1 MLKAKTRSPGVAERV
16 ITEQNVV
23 VFSLFGKKPPEPS
36 KPSKPAGRQ
45 SAGSAR
51 PAAKPTEDKE
61 TQDFAA
67 PGGFTEDRSSRDQI
81 EIHDSSVGHPVV
93 EEAAIL
99 YANGQDAMA
108 LAALEGAVNEGNL
121 GAAAEQ
127 IWAMLFDL
135 YLLMGKREAF
145 ETRALEYSVRFEK
158 SPPTWLEL
166 ASARADAKL
175 GGGQAFV
182 AFGAN
187 LNAASEKAVRQLE
200 KIIAANA
207 LARVD
212 LAKIQ
217 SADDAGCDMLLR
229 VLKLAR
235 KHKCEVIM
243 AGAGEFAQVLGRLAL
258 PEKRAHE
265 PAWLLLLELY
275 QHMGRQEAFEDLA
288 LQYAIT
294 FEVSPPSWER
304 PPVAPKK
311 KAGAPPAVM
320 DAAQVDSF
328 TLTGEIFSGSSEVF
342 HRLSEY
348 ADGCSQVTI
357 DCSGLRRMDFVSAG
371 TFLNA
376 LTKLQTGGKP
386 VAIRAANAMIYAL
399 FGVLG
404 INQVAQVERRK
415 L

>member
-1 MLKAKTRSPGVAERV
+1 M
-16 ITEQNVV
+16 

-36 KPSKPAGRQ
+36 KPSKPAVKQPPAPAQPAPGSDK
-45 SAGSAR
+45 SAVK
-51 PAAKPTEDKE
+51 PAEDKE
-61 TQDFAA
+61 SLDFTGLGA
-67 PGGFTEDRSSRDQI
+67 FTEDRSAQDQI
-81 EIHDSSVGHPVV
+81 EIHDSSAGHPVV

-158 SPPTWLEL
+158 SPPTWLEP
-166 ASARADAKL
+166 AKERTDPKL
-175 GGGQAFV
+175 GTGGQAFV
-182 AFGAN
+182 AFGTD
-187 LNAASEKAVRQLE
+187 LNGSSEKAVRQLE
-200 KIIAANA
+200 KIIAANP
-207 LARVD
+207 LARLDV
-212 LAKIQ
+212 AKIQ
-217 SADDAGCDMLLR
+217 SVDDAGCEMLLR
-229 VLKLAR
+229 ALKLAR
-235 KHKCEVIM
+235 KHKCEVVM
-243 AGAGEFAQVLGRLAL
+243 SGAEEFAQVLGRLAL
-258 PEKRAHE
+258 PSMRSHE

-275 QHMGRQEAFEDLA
+275 QHMGRQEAFDDMA

-294 FEVSPPSWER
+294 FEVSPPSWEKL
-304 PPVAPKK
+304 PVTPKK
-311 KAGAPPAVM
+311 KAASPPSAAA
-320 DAAQVDSF
+320 DAAQPGSF
-328 TLTGEIFSGSSEVF
+328 PMAGEIFSGSSEIF

-357 DCSGLRRMDFVSAG
+357 DCSGLKRMDFVSAG
-371 TFLNA
+371 IFLNA
-376 LTKLQTGGKP
+376 LTKLQAAGKP

>member
-1 MLKAKTRSPGVAERV
+1 M
-16 ITEQNVV
+16 

-36 KPSKPAGRQ
+36 KPSKPAAKQ
-45 SAGSAR
+45 SAGSAQ
-51 PAAKPTEDKE
+51 PGAKALGEKE
-61 TQDFAA
+61 SEYFVA
-67 PGGFTEDRSSRDQI
+67 PEAFTEDRSAQDQI
-81 EIHDSSVGHPVV
+81 EIHDSSTSHPVV

-145 ETRALEYSVRFEK
+145 ETRALEYSVKFEK
-158 SPPTWLEL
+158 SPPTWVEL
-166 ASARADAKL
+166 ASARAGAKL
-175 GGGQAFV
+175 GGGGQAFV
-182 AFGAN
+182 AFGAS
-187 LNAASEKAVRQLE
+187 LNGASEKAVKQLE

-212 LAKIQ
+212 LAKTQ

-229 VLKLAR
+229 ALKLAR
-235 KHKCEVIM
+235 KHKCEVVM
-243 AGAGEFAQVLGRLAL
+243 AGAEEFAQVLGRLTL

-275 QHMGRQEAFEDLA
+275 QHMDRQEAFDDLA

-304 PPVAPKK
+304 PPVAPMKK
-311 KAGAPPAVM
+311 AAGAPPAAL
-320 DAAQVDSF
+320 DATRVDSF
-328 TLTGEIFSGSSEVF
+328 PMAGEIFSGSSEIF

-357 DCSGLRRMDFVSAG
+357 DCSGLKRMDFVSAG

-376 LTKLQTGGKP
+376 LTKLQAAGKP
-386 VAIRAANAMIYAL
+386 VAIRAANAMVYAL